1 MRRTIADIQQM
12 KQRGERIT
20 MLTAY
25 DALIAGLLEDA
36 DVALL
41 LVGDSV
47 GNNLLG
53 YTSTIPVTL
62 DDMVRHAAAVTRG
75 TQRALVVADMPF
87 LTYATIEQ
95 AVATARRLMQEGG
108 VQAVKL
114 EGGRSVAPIIT
125 RLVGGGVPVMGHL
138 GYTPQSANVFGKV
151 RVQGRTVTGARQLI
165 ADAQVLEAAGAFALV
180 LELVP
185 SQLAATIARALR
197 IPVIGIG
204 AGPECD
210 GEVQVTTDIL
220 GLNTE
225 FVPRHTR
232 QFAEL
237 GNAIREAVSAYV
249 VAVRDRSFPTADQSS
264 SMDDAVLQAAL
275 DTAADVE

>member
-114 EGGRSVAPIIT
+114 EGGRSMAPIIT
-125 RLVGGGVPVMGHL
+125 RLVECGVPVMGHL

>member
-1 MRRTIADIQQM
+1 MPVKIWWSSMRRTIADIQQM

-108 VQAVKL
+108 VQAVKPA
-114 EGGRSVAPIIT
+114 GGGSRAPSIT
-125 RLVGGGVPVMGHL
+125 RPGEGGVPGSYRYRCTAVNRRCPGARSSRCL
-138 GYTPQSANVFGKV
+138 C
-151 RVQGRTVTGARQLI
+151 TGA
-165 ADAQVLEAAGAFALV
+165 
-180 LELVP
+180 
-185 SQLAATIARALR
+185 
-197 IPVIGIG
+197 
-204 AGPECD
+204 
-210 GEVQVTTDIL
+210 
-220 GLNTE
+220 
-225 FVPRHTR
+225 
-232 QFAEL
+232 
-237 GNAIREAVSAYV
+237 
-249 VAVRDRSFPTADQSS
+249 
-264 SMDDAVLQAAL
+264 
-275 DTAADVE
+275 